1 MYDDKNG
8 SNPKSVNYKR
18 KAKKAKKEEEAKAS
32 STAVANGDA
41 ATTTTTTSSEETHTA
56 AEQGDRDVEA
66 NPESPQSE
74 EEEVEQP
81 QMSVPLTI
89 GLLIV
94 VTVVSRL
101 LLSFHQ
107 SCARALCVNLVI
119 SDSSLL

>member
-18 KAKKAKKEEEAKAS
+18 KAKKAKKEEAKAS

-101 LLSFHQ
+101 LLSFHR
-107 SCARALCVNLVI
+107 SYARALCVNLVI